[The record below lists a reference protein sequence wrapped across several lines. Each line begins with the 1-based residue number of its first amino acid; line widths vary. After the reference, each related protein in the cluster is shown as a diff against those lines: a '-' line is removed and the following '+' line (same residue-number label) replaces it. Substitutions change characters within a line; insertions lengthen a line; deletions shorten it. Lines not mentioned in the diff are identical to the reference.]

1 MQHRLSSRIPFM
13 RARTLILVVLLAAL
27 GLFAAIN
34 WQAFVAPT
42 PLSLI
47 VTRVQAPLGIIM
59 LAFTAAI
66 AAAFLIYIVYM
77 QTGVVLE
84 LRRQARA
91 LEAQREL
98 ADSAEASRFTEL
110 REYLARE
117 LSGLRTGP
125 NQGNELQ
132 LRLDKLQH
140 ELREEIHSTG
150 NTLAAYI
157 GELEERLE
165 GRESLLSE
173 AQRRSH

>member
-1 MQHRLSSRIPFM
+1 M

-34 WQAFVAPT
+34 WQAFVTPT
-42 PLSLI
+42 PLSLV
-47 VTRVQAPLGIIM
+47 VTQVQAPLGMIM
-59 LAFTAAI
+59 LGFTVAI

-98 ADSAEASRFTEL
+98 ADRAEASRFTEL
-110 REYLARE
+110 RDYLARE
-117 LSGLRTGP
+117 LSGIRAGP
-125 NQGNELQ
+125 DQGSELQ
-132 LRLDKLQH
+132 LKLDKLQN
-140 ELREEIHSTG
+140 ELREEIHTTG

-165 GRESLLSE
+165 ARQSSLSE

>member
-1 MQHRLSSRIPFM
+1 M

-27 GLFAAIN
+27 ALFAAIN

-47 VTRVQAPLGIIM
+47 VTQVQAPLGLIM
-59 LAFTAAI
+59 LGFTVAI
-66 AAAFLIYIVYM
+66 ATAFLIFIVYM
-77 QTGVVLE
+77 QTSVVFE

-117 LSGLRTGP
+117 LSSLRTGTQP
-125 NQGNELQ
+125 GNELQ
-132 LRLDKLQH
+132 IKLDQLQRD
-140 ELREEIHSTG
+140 LREEIHTAG

-165 GRESLLSE
+165 RRELSP
-173 AQRRSH
+173 ADRRSH

>member
-1 MQHRLSSRIPFM
+1 M

-27 GLFAAIN
+27 ALFAAIN

-47 VTRVQAPLGIIM
+47 VTQVQAPLGVI
-59 LAFTAAI
+59 LLGFTVAI
-66 AAAFLIYIVYM
+66 ATAFLIFIVYM
-77 QTGVVLE
+77 QASVVLE

-117 LSGLRTGP
+117 LSSLRTGTQP
-125 NQGNELQ
+125 GNELQ
-132 LRLDKLQH
+132 LKLDQLQRD
-140 ELREEIHSTG
+140 LREEIHTAG

-165 GRESLLSE
+165 RRELAAADQPHTE
-173 AQRRSH
+173 R

>member
-1 MQHRLSSRIPFM
+1 M

-27 GLFAAIN
+27 ALFAAIN
-34 WQAFVAPT
+34 WQAFMAPT
-42 PLSLI
+42 SLSLI
-47 VTRVQAPLGIIM
+47 VTQVQAPLGVIM
-59 LAFTAAI
+59 LGFTVAI
-66 AAAFLIYIVYM
+66 ATAFLIFIVYM
-77 QTGVVLE
+77 QAGVVLE

-117 LSGLRTGP
+117 LSSLRTGTQP
-125 NQGNELQ
+125 GNELQ
-132 LRLDKLQH
+132 LKLDQLQRD
-140 ELREEIHSTG
+140 LREEIHTAG

-165 GRESLLSE
+165 RRELS
-173 AQRRSH
+173 APDRPSH

>member
-1 MQHRLSSRIPFM
+1 M

-27 GLFAAIN
+27 ALFAAIN

-47 VTRVQAPLGIIM
+47 VTQVQAPLGVIM
-59 LAFTAAI
+59 LGFTVAI
-66 AAAFLIYIVYM
+66 ATAFLIFIVYM
-77 QTGVVLE
+77 QAGVVLE

-117 LSGLRTGP
+117 LSSLRSGTQP
-125 NQGNELQ
+125 GNELQ
-132 LRLDKLQH
+132 LKLDQLQRD
-140 ELREEIHSTG
+140 LREEIHTAG

-165 GRESLLSE
+165 RGELS
-173 AQRRSH
+173 AADRRSH

>member
-1 MQHRLSSRIPFM
+1 M

-27 GLFAAIN
+27 ALFAAIN
-34 WQAFVAPT
+34 WQVFVAPT

-47 VTRVQAPLGIIM
+47 VTQVQAPLGVIM
-59 LAFTAAI
+59 LGFTVAI
-66 AAAFLIYIVYM
+66 ATAFLIFIVYM
-77 QTGVVLE
+77 QAGVVLE

-117 LSGLRTGP
+117 LSSLRTGTQP
-125 NQGNELQ
+125 GNELQ
-132 LRLDKLQH
+132 LKLDQLQH
-140 ELREEIHSTG
+140 DLREEIHTAG

-165 GRESLLSE
+165 RRELS
-173 AQRRSH
+173 AADRPSH

>member
-1 MQHRLSSRIPFM
+1 M

-27 GLFAAIN
+27 ALFAAIN

-47 VTRVQAPLGIIM
+47 VTQVQAPLGVIM
-59 LAFTAAI
+59 LGFTVAI
-66 AAAFLIYIVYM
+66 ATAFLIFIVYM
-77 QTGVVLE
+77 QAGVVLE

-117 LSGLRTGP
+117 LSSLRTGTQP
-125 NQGNELQ
+125 GNELQ
-132 LRLDKLQH
+132 LKLDQLQRD
-140 ELREEIHSTG
+140 LREEIHTAG

-165 GRESLLSE
+165 RRELS
-173 AQRRSH
+173 APDRPSH

>member
-1 MQHRLSSRIPFM
+1 M

-27 GLFAAIN
+27 ALFAAIN

-47 VTRVQAPLGIIM
+47 VTQVQAPLGVIM
-59 LAFTAAI
+59 LGFTVAI
-66 AAAFLIYIVYM
+66 ATAFLIFIVYM
-77 QTGVVLE
+77 QAGVVLE

-117 LSGLRTGP
+117 LSSLRTGTQP
-125 NQGNELQ
+125 GNELQ
-132 LRLDKLQH
+132 LKLDQLQH
-140 ELREEIHSTG
+140 DLREEIHTAG

-165 GRESLLSE
+165 RRELS
-173 AQRRSH
+173 AADRPSH

>member
-1 MQHRLSSRIPFM
+1 M

-27 GLFAAIN
+27 ALFAAIN

-42 PLSLI
+42 PLSLV
-47 VTRVQAPLGIIM
+47 VTQVQAPLGVIM
-59 LAFTAAI
+59 LGFTVAI
-66 AAAFLIYIVYM
+66 ATAFLIFIVYM
-77 QTGVVLE
+77 QTSVVFE

-117 LSGLRTGP
+117 LSSLRTGTQP
-125 NQGNELQ
+125 GNELQ
-132 LRLDKLQH
+132 LKLDQVQRD
-140 ELREEIHSTG
+140 LREEIHTAG

-165 GRESLLSE
+165 RRELS
-173 AQRRSH
+173 AADRRSH

>member
-1 MQHRLSSRIPFM
+1 M
-13 RARTLILVVLLAAL
+13 RARTLILVILLAAL
-27 GLFAAIN
+27 ALFAAIN

-47 VTRVQAPLGIIM
+47 VTQVQAPLGLIM
-59 LAFTAAI
+59 LGFTVAI
-66 AAAFLIYIVYM
+66 ATAFLIFIVYM
-77 QTGVVLE
+77 QAGVVLE

-117 LSGLRTGP
+117 LGALRSGTQP
-125 NQGNELQ
+125 GNELQ
-132 LRLDKLQH
+132 IKLDQLQRD
-140 ELREEIHSTG
+140 LREEIHTAG

-165 GRESLLSE
+165 RRELSP
-173 AQRRSH
+173 ADRRSH

>member
-1 MQHRLSSRIPFM
+1 M

-27 GLFAAIN
+27 ALFAAIN

-47 VTRVQAPLGIIM
+47 VTQVQAPLGLIM
-59 LAFTAAI
+59 LGFTVAI
-66 AAAFLIYIVYM
+66 ATAFLIFIVYM
-77 QTGVVLE
+77 QAGVVLE

-117 LSGLRTGP
+117 LSSLRTGTQP
-125 NQGNELQ
+125 GNELQ
-132 LRLDKLQH
+132 IKLDQLQRD
-140 ELREEIHSTG
+140 LREEIHTAG

-165 GRESLLSE
+165 RRELSP
-173 AQRRSH
+173 ADRRSH

>member
-1 MQHRLSSRIPFM
+1 M

-27 GLFAAIN
+27 ALFAAIN

-47 VTRVQAPLGIIM
+47 VTQVQAPLGVIM
-59 LAFTAAI
+59 LGFTVAI
-66 AAAFLIYIVYM
+66 ATAFLIFIVYM
-77 QTGVVLE
+77 QAGVVLE

-117 LSGLRTGP
+117 LGSLRTGTQP
-125 NQGNELQ
+125 GNELQ
-132 LRLDKLQH
+132 LKLDQLQRD
-140 ELREEIHSTG
+140 LREEIHTAG

-165 GRESLLSE
+165 RRELS
-173 AQRRSH
+173 APDRPSH

>member
-1 MQHRLSSRIPFM
+1 M

-27 GLFAAIN
+27 ALFAAIN

-47 VTRVQAPLGIIM
+47 VTQVQAPLGVIM
-59 LAFTAAI
+59 LGFTVAI
-66 AAAFLIYIVYM
+66 ATAFLIFIVYM
-77 QTGVVLE
+77 QAGVVLE

-117 LSGLRTGP
+117 LSSLRTETQP
-125 NQGNELQ
+125 GNELQ
-132 LRLDKLQH
+132 LKLDQLQRD
-140 ELREEIHSTG
+140 LREEIHTAG

-165 GRESLLSE
+165 QRELS
-173 AQRRSH
+173 AADRRSH